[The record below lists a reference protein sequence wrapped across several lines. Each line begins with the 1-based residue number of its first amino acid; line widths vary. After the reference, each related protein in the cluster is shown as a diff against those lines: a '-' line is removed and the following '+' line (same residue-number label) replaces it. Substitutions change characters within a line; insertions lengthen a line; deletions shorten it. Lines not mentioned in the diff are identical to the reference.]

1 MLMISKKKRA
11 AAQCH
16 TLKSHTHISYLKI
29 QMKSR
34 KGGVSDG
41 GRIDFS

>member
-16 TLKSHTHISYLKI
+16 TLKSHTHLSYLIKRHV
-29 QMKSR
+29 SR
-34 KGGVSDG
+34 MEE
-41 GRIDFS
+41 